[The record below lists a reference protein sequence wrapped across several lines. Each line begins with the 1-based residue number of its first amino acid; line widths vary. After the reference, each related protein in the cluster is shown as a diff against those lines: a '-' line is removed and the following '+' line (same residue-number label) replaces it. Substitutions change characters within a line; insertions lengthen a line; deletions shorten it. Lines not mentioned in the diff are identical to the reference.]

1 MKKNTSEINST
12 AQSQQTGKT
21 VTGVIKDKSGL
32 EVIGANIVEK
42 GTTNGTIT
50 DVNGQFTLTVQP
62 GAILQVSFIGYNTK
76 EIKVGNESTLNVIL
90 EEDSQALDE
99 VVVVGYGAQK
109 KVNLTGAITT
119 VKMED
124 VVGNRPVGNTAQ
136 ALEGAIPGLQ
146 VSRNN
151 GKPGTTINMNV
162 RGATSINDDTNGAPL
177 VLVDN
182 VPMDIDLLDPE

>member
-1 MKKNTSEINST
+1 MEGKHIVLSMKKNTSEINST
-12 AQSQQTGKT
+12 VQSQQTGKT
-21 VTGVIKDKSGL
+21 VTGVIKDKIDTNGDP
-32 EVIGANIVEK
+32 VIGANIVEK

-162 RGATSINDDTNGAPL
+162 RGQ
-177 VLVDN
+177 
-182 VPMDIDLLDPE
+182 